1 MMNNIFPDIPQ
12 VLVPLSLAPTA
23 KKSKKINN
31 NKEKNQQNP
40 KNAKK
45 ASKSESKDYANPI
58 EDQLKFNQ
66 NFMNHNM
73 TELVGNQ
80 SQQSCSNQMPIQ
92 KTQRAHTVFSHSAS
106 TTFQQETNFKKPFT
120 NENNKPAQTCVKK
133 EMLQSKIKS
142 ESKMKMSASQP
153 AISGMT
159 GKNNNNNNN
168 NQSNKMFQNTIYD
181 NYWSPDEVTQGLEK
195 QTLQQGQIRINQR
208 SYEDSFLNDPVG
220 FVLINSW
227 IL

>member
-23 KKSKKINN
+23 KKSKKNN

-40 KNAKK
+40 RNEKK
-45 ASKSESKDYANPI
+45 ASKSESNDYANPI

-73 TELVGNQ
+73 TGVVAGNQ

-92 KTQRAHTVFSHSAS
+92 KNQRTHTVFSHSTS
-106 TTFQQETNFKKPFT
+106 TTFQQETNFKKPFVK
-120 NENNKPAQTCVKK
+120 ENNTSTQTCVKK
-133 EMLQSKIKS
+133 QMLQSKIKK

-159 GKNNNNNNN
+159 GKNNNNN
-168 NQSNKMFQNTIYD
+168 QSNRMFQNTIYD
-181 NYWSPDEVTQGLEK
+181 NYWSPDEVAQGLEK

-208 SYEDSFLNDPVG
+208 SYEDSFINDPVG
-220 FVLINSW
+220 SVLIRS
-227 IL
+227 